1 MIEVFG
7 NLWDAEADLI
17 VITTNL
23 ATRRDGSAV
32 MGAGCAR
39 EAAERFPNFPWDYG
53 LFLANEGDTPVFTYD
68 DQALYCLPVKYH
80 WSEKADYQL
89 IDNEVRALV
98 KYVDTTDYKRVAMP
112 RPGCGNGGLQ
122 WWSVKQR
129 IQHLLDD
136 RYHVYH
142 YGG

>member
-1 MIEVFG
+1 MIEVYG
-7 NLWDAEADLI
+7 NLWNAEADLI

-23 ATRRDGSAV
+23 TTRRDGSAV
-32 MGAGCAR
+32 MGAGCAK

-53 LFLANEGDTPVFTYD
+53 LFLADQGDTPIFNYD
-68 DQALYCLPVKYH
+68 GQDIYCLPVKAH
-80 WSEKADYQL
+80 WAERADVKM
-89 IDNEVRALV
+89 IDNEIRGLV
-98 KYVDTTDYKRVAMP
+98 KHVNEVGYKSVAMP

-136 RYHVYH
+136 RFYVYH
-142 YGG
+142 YG